1 MDNLSFLVALQSNRH
16 GETAAEIIKVRLGF
30 WWWSRRELNSRL
42 TGLPKNFLH
51 AYAAIILKYAPLRPK
66 EPIRRNLSSAA
77 APTSHRCGRTPPF
90 LTPAP
95 SRRGRGADELLN
107 C

>member
-1 MDNLSFLVALQSNRH
+1 MDNLSFLVALQSNRY

-51 AYAAIILKYAPLRPK
+51 AYAAIVLKYAPLRPK
-66 EPIRRNLSSAA
+66 EHIRRNLNSAA
-77 APTSHRCGRTPPF
+77 VPTSHRRGRTPPL